1 MFLNPAVR
9 APTAVS
15 FPRMCG
21 DVPDAG
27 VEMDQVGA
35 FPRMRGDILKAS
47 PAMRKTLLNNLV
59 NEEAYSTSPHITSF
73 QKLRKTKFDN
83 MFSLIFHLLV

>member
-1 MFLNPAVR
+1 
-9 APTAVS
+9 
-15 FPRMCG
+15 
-21 DVPDAG
+21 
-27 VEMDQVGA
+27 
-35 FPRMRGDILKAS
+35 MRGDILKAS